1 MATEMLYVVS
11 IATRDVHD
19 SSWTPALQVLYFSL
33 HFFFLFCFKQKQVI
47 MAVTNV
53 FLWLLFLTFWLPC
66 QLIRCVTE
74 ADYAWSA
81 KTMVKTATNML
92 GEKCG
97 SYVARD
103 AYFVDFMR

>member
-11 IATRDVHD
+11 IATRDVHIRPGR
-19 SSWTPALQVLYFSL
+19 TPFKFFVSL
-33 HFFFLFCFKQKQVI
+33 CTFFFLFCFKQKQVI